1 MLGQSQDKN
10 VPDRQALAWKPRQDE
25 IEALVAEEFD
35 VTTETLRSKR
45 VRMNDARSVA
55 LYLIRKMT
63 SGPASE
69 LAFTYGGA
77 SSAAI
82 PQSVQ
87 RLESRLTADASC
99 KSESNGWRRG

>member
-1 MLGQSQDKN
+1 MARPLRIDIEDGLYHVISPGWERRKIGTSEWVDRTRKMLGQSQDKN

-55 LYLIRKMT
+55 LYLIRK
-63 SGPASE
+63 
-69 LAFTYGGA
+69 
-77 SSAAI
+77 
-82 PQSVQ
+82 
-87 RLESRLTADASC
+87 
-99 KSESNGWRRG
+99 